1 MSEWGAFFLTVGM
14 RIDKCG
20 GTVEIGK
27 SPFATITVDWL
38 RQGSLVDAKS
48 QGPDPMRSRMFAWF

>member
-1 MSEWGAFFLTVGM
+1 MSEWGAFFLTVRM

-38 RQGSLVDAKS
+38 RQESLVDAKS
-48 QGPDPMRSRMFAWF
+48 QGPDRSP